1 MAPQIT
7 SWDDLNKVWEQ
18 GNDET
23 GEAQQTSFAL
33 FDSNESFYYG
43 MLETPK
49 AEITFDQVTKA
60 LSSVPD
66 EEVFTRWPVPG
77 IELIQAPATLTEDL
91 YIKRPDPE
99 MYKVLKEHNALS
111 QLSAAL
117 LAEAEVLQS
126 LSQNPHPNIIRYHG
140 CRVLR
145 GYFMGIVIDKH
156 PYDLHDHLKN
166 RVGTIEKRSF
176 IAALESALR
185 HLHTRG
191 LAHNDLTPQNILS
204 MPRLTSEISTPG
216 LTMRSNAGR
225 CPTPRFIFLKVNLLL
240 WVILSRN
247 SAILLSPSTTS
258 KKASASP
265 CFLTVSV
272 NCLSSSLFLSSAAP
286 FRNEKTKLMLF
297 QVNFGVAFAMVAS
310 LILLPGKVTTQPKGF
325 ENGFVW
331 ISNNGN
337 PDESRS
343 SRQERPL
350 YFRPVAVNAGEPSLS
365 EILYA

>member
-33 FDSNESFYYG
+33 FDSNEGFYYG

-66 EEVFTRWPVPG
+66 EEVFTRWPAPG

-191 LAHNDLTPQNILS
+191 LAHNDLTPQNILVS
-204 MPRLTSEISTPG
+204 KEGMPILTDFGGCQPIGTYLKHIRGTPG
-216 LTMRSNAGR
+216 WIDGEIKDHNT
-225 CPTPRFIFLKVNLLL
+225 
-240 WVILSRN
+240 SRKEHDV
-247 SAILLSPSTTS
+247 SALAKI
-258 KKASASP
+258 SAW
-265 CFLTVSV
+265 LD
-272 NCLSSSLFLSSAAP
+272 
-286 FRNEKTKLMLF
+286 
-297 QVNFGVAFAMVAS
+297 
-310 LILLPGKVTTQPKGF
+310 
-325 ENGFVW
+325 
-331 ISNNGN
+331 N
-337 PDESRS
+337 PVFDE
-343 SRQERPL
+343 
-350 YFRPVAVNAGEPSLS
+350 
-365 EILYA
+365 